1 MNVYI
6 DASEK
11 GGPFYD
17 KHFGVKPMKLIDI
30 PEQESIGK
38 VSLPLD
44 VRSFLMRLA
53 EVLLAGETTVVREE
67 EGQWDEWQ

>member
-11 GGPFYD
+11 GSPFYD
-17 KHFGVKPMKLIDI
+17 KHFEVKPMKLIDI

-38 VSLPLD
+38 VSLPSQMRRL
-44 VRSFLMRLA
+44 LTRLA
-53 EVLLAGETTVVREE
+53 EVFLAGETAIVGEE
-67 EGQWDEWQ
+67 KCRWDEWQ